1 MKGIV
6 RMYGLYSPKIERQ
19 SHLSELFM
27 KIFNKK
33 KYYRYMRQLAR
44 QRLDERFIFKQ
55 IWGKGYTKEEI
66 TQTIEEIIKG
76 DFLYDW

>member
-76 DFLYDW
+76 DFLYD

>member
-19 SHLSELFM
+19 SRMTELFM

-33 KYYRYMRQLAR
+33 KYYRYMRQLAK
-44 QRLDERFIFKQ
+44 QRLDERYIFKQ
-55 IWGKGYTKEEI
+55 LWGKTAYSKNDVTKL
-66 TQTIEEIIKG
+66 IEEFIN
-76 DFLYDW
+76 D

>member
-6 RMYGLYSPKIERQ
+6 RMLGLYSPRIERQ
-19 SHLSELFM
+19 SRLTELFM

-33 KYYRYMRQLAR
+33 KYYRYMRQLVR
-44 QRLDERFIFKQ
+44 QRIDERFIFNQ

-66 TQTIEEIIKG
+66 TRTIEEIKNG
-76 DFLYDW
+76 DFLYD

>member
-6 RMYGLYSPKIERQ
+6 RMLGLYSPRIERQ
-19 SHLSELFM
+19 SRLTELFM

-33 KYYRYMRQLAR
+33 KYYRYMRQLVR
-44 QRLDERFIFKQ
+44 QRIDERFIFNQ

-66 TQTIEEIIKG
+66 TRTIEEIKNG
-76 DFLYDW
+76 EFLYD